1 MSDQPSTQPPAS
13 PHLYP
18 DQPRVGVG
26 VLVWKGDQLL
36 LIRRAKAPLA
46 GEWCLPGGSQELGET
61 LFQTA
66 AREVR
71 EETAVTCRPY
81 TVLTAVDGITRD
93 PRPVG
98 AGPAVPPR
106 VRFHFTIVEI
116 MAEYGEGE
124 PVAGDDAAAVLW
136 ADRETCDRLVTWPSI
151 KAVVDLGWA
160 ARAAGG

>member
-1 MSDQPSTQPPAS
+1 MSDQPPAS

-18 DQPRVGVG
+18 DHPRVGVG

-71 EETAVTCRPY
+71 EETAVTCRP
-81 TVLTAVDGITRD
+81 TAVLTAVDGITRD
-93 PRPVG
+93 PRPPG
-98 AGPAVPPR
+98 AGPEVAAP

-116 MAEYGEGE
+116 MADYLSGD
-124 PVAGDDAAAVLW
+124 PAAGDDAAEALW
-136 ADRETCDRLVTWPSI
+136 ADRATCGRLVTWPSI

-160 ARAAGG
+160 ARQSRERGG

>member
-1 MSDQPSTQPPAS
+1 MSDQPSAS

-71 EETAVTCRPY
+71 EETAVSCRPT

-93 PRPVG
+93 PRPQG
-98 AGPAVPPR
+98 AGPDVAPR

-116 MAEYGEGE
+116 MADYAGGD
-124 PVAGDDAAAVLW
+124 PVAGDDAAEALW
-136 ADRETCDRLVTWPSI
+136 ADRAACARLVTWPSI

-160 ARAAGG
+160 TRDAAAKGT

>member
-1 MSDQPSTQPPAS
+1 MSAQPPSS

-46 GEWCLPGGSQELGET
+46 GEWCLPGGSQELGEG

-71 EETAVTCRPY
+71 EETGVTCRPY

-93 PRPVG
+93 PRP
-98 AGPAVPPR
+98 AGTGPEVEPR
-106 VRFHFTIVEI
+106 IRFHFTIVEI
-116 MAEYGEGE
+116 MAEYVGGD
-124 PVAGDDAAAVLW
+124 PVAGDDAAEALW
-136 ADRETCDRLVTWPSI
+136 GTRADCDRLVTWPSI

-160 ARAAGG
+160 ARFGR